1 MPRYGKTIYTLIEF
15 GTDKI
20 CVMYGTRGESGRP
33 EVLSFAQRPSAGSV
47 YKGAIHDCNAAMKI
61 LAQTFKDADQS
72 LRFSSSERGPV
83 FFLLNGPGIT
93 ARQGGGSVMIG
104 GADKKVTPDHVS
116 EAIERAKSLPSS
128 ADQVNFGIFDSYFV
142 INGTTRIKD
151 PIGKLA
157 DRLDAFVHILSVD
170 RKRIDQVNAM
180 LRELGFEQGGS
191 AMSAAIAS
199 VFSVLTYEERD
210 MGALLVDMGSGVTTY
225 AVVTG
230 DGAQFSGV
238 IPVGVNNIAN
248 DLHVGLDLP
257 FEFCLSFLRES
268 RLRKLRETGVGFLEY
283 SDRAL
288 SRQRR
293 IPLDSFEKIIGERLR
308 ETFGFIRTAIEP
320 ALPDIGTGCVLTGG
334 GSMIDSACDIL
345 GGIMEMRVRR
355 GEPGTHDGAMT
366 EFQSAPCCYSALFGM
381 LEYALISE
389 SEDSGRFGIGQ
400 SLVGFIDGV
409 FSKWKKTAGG
419 LGI

>member
-1 MPRYGKTIYTLIEF
+1 MARYGKTIYTLIEF

-20 CVMYGTRGESGRP
+20 CVMYGTRSESGRP

-47 YKGAIHDCNAAMKI
+47 YKGAIQDYNAVMKI
-61 LAQTFKDADQS
+61 LSRTLKDADQG
-72 LRFSSSERGPV
+72 LRLSGERGPV
-83 FFLLNGPGIT
+83 FFLLNGPGIVS
-93 ARQGGGSVMIG
+93 RQGEGSVMIG
-104 GADKKVTPDHVS
+104 GAEKKVTPEHVT
-116 EAIERAKSLPSS
+116 EAIARAKSLPSS
-128 ADQVNFGIFDSYFV
+128 ADQVNFGIYDSYFV
-142 INGTTRIKD
+142 LNGTIRIKD

-157 DRLDAFVHILSVD
+157 DRLDAFVHILSVE

-180 LRELGFEQGGS
+180 LRELGFEQGGD

-199 VFSVLTYEERD
+199 VFSVLTVEERD
-210 MGALLVDMGSGVTTY
+210 MGALLVDMGAGVTTY
-225 AVVTG
+225 AVVAG

-257 FEFCLSFLRES
+257 FEYCLSFLRES
-268 RLRKLRETGVGFLEY
+268 RLRKLRESGVGFLEY

-308 ETFGFIRTAIEP
+308 ETFGFIRSAVEP

-334 GSMIDSACDIL
+334 GSMIDSACEIL

-355 GEPGTHDGAMT
+355 GEPSGHTGAMT
-366 EFQSAPCCYSALFGM
+366 EFQYAPCCYSALFGM

-389 SEDSGRFGIGQ
+389 SEESGGSVIGQ
-400 SLVGFIDGV
+400 SLAGFIDGV
-409 FSKWKKTAGG
+409 FSRWKKTAGG
-419 LGI
+419 LGL

>member
-1 MPRYGKTIYTLIEF
+1 MSRYGKTIYTLVEF

-20 CVMYGTRGESGRP
+20 CVMYGTRSESGRP

-47 YKGAIHDCNAAMKI
+47 YKGAIRDYNAAMKI
-61 LAQTFKDADQS
+61 LSQTMKDADQG
-72 LRFSSSERGPV
+72 LRFSCERGPV
-83 FFLLNGPGIT
+83 FYLLNGPGIT
-93 ARQGGGSVMIG
+93 SRQGEGSVMIG
-104 GADKKVTPDHVS
+104 GAEKKVTSEHVT
-116 EAIERAKSLPSS
+116 EAIARAKSLPSS
-128 ADQVNFGIFDSYFV
+128 ADQVNFGVYDSYFV

-157 DRLDAFVHILSVD
+157 DRLDAFVHILSVE
-170 RKRIDQVNAM
+170 RKRIEQVNAM
-180 LRELGFEQGGS
+180 LRELGFEQGGD

-199 VFSVLTYEERD
+199 VFSVLTLEERD
-210 MGALLVDMGSGVTTY
+210 MGALLVDMGAGVTTY
-225 AVVTG
+225 AVVAG

-257 FEFCLSFLRES
+257 YEFCLSFLRES
-268 RLRKLRETGVGFLEY
+268 RLRKLRESGVGFLEY

-308 ETFGFIRTAIEP
+308 ETFGFIRSAVEP

-334 GSMIDSACDIL
+334 GSMIDSACEIL
-345 GGIMEMRVRR
+345 GGIMEMRVRC
-355 GEPGTHDGAMT
+355 GEPSGQTGAMT
-366 EFQSAPCCYSALFGM
+366 EFQYAPCCYSALFGM

-389 SEDSGRFGIGQ
+389 SEESGGFGIGQ
-400 SLVGFIDGV
+400 SLAGFIDGV

-419 LGI
+419 LGL

>member
-1 MPRYGKTIYTLIEF
+1 
-15 GTDKI
+15 
-20 CVMYGTRGESGRP
+20 
-33 EVLSFAQRPSAGSV
+33 
-47 YKGAIHDCNAAMKI
+47 
-61 LAQTFKDADQS
+61 
-72 LRFSSSERGPV
+72 
-83 FFLLNGPGIT
+83 
-93 ARQGGGSVMIG
+93 
-104 GADKKVTPDHVS
+104 
-116 EAIERAKSLPSS
+116 
-128 ADQVNFGIFDSYFV
+128 
-142 INGTTRIKD
+142 
-151 PIGKLA
+151 
-157 DRLDAFVHILSVD
+157 
-170 RKRIDQVNAM
+170 M

-334 GSMIDSACDIL
+334 GSMIDSAGDIL
-345 GGIMEMRVRR
+345 GGIMEMRVRQ
-355 GEPGTHDGAMT
+355 GEPGTYSGAMT

-389 SEDSGRFGIGQ
+389 SEDSSRFGIGQ

>member
-1 MPRYGKTIYTLIEF
+1 MPRYGKPIYTLIEF

-20 CVMYGTRGESGRP
+20 CVMYGARGESGRP

-47 YKGAIHDCNAAMKI
+47 YKGAILDYNAAMKI
-61 LAQTFKDADQS
+61 LGRTFKDADQS
-72 LRFSSSERGPV
+72 LRFSCERGPV
-83 FFLLNGPGIT
+83 FFLLNGPGIVS
-93 ARQGGGSVMIG
+93 RQGEGSVMIG
-104 GADKKVTPDHVS
+104 GSEKKVTPEHVM
-116 EAIERAKSLPSS
+116 EAVERAKSLPSS
-128 ADQVNFGIFDSYFV
+128 ADQVNFGIYDSYFV
-142 INGTTRIKD
+142 LNGTTRIKD
-151 PIGKLA
+151 PVGKLA
-157 DRLDAFVHILSVD
+157 DRLDAFVHILSVE
-170 RKRIDQVNAM
+170 RGRIDQVNTM
-180 LRELGFEQGGS
+180 LRELGFEQGGD

-199 VFSVLTYEERD
+199 VFSVLTGEERD
-210 MGALLVDMGSGVTTY
+210 MGALLVDMGAGVTTY
-225 AVVTG
+225 AAVSG
-230 DGAQFSGV
+230 DGVLFSGV

-257 FEFCLSFLRES
+257 FEFCLSFLCES

-293 IPLDSFEKIIGERLR
+293 IPLNSFEKIIGERLH
-308 ETFGFIRTAIEP
+308 ETFGFIRTAVEP

-355 GEPGTHDGAMT
+355 GEPGTHTGAMT
-366 EFQSAPCCYSALFGM
+366 EFQYAPCCYSALFGM
-381 LEYALISE
+381 LEYALLAETEE
-389 SEDSGRFGIGQ
+389 SGGGLGQ
-400 SLVGFIDGV
+400 SLAGFFDGV

-419 LGI
+419 LGL